1 MKFLAR
7 EVVLV
12 FVIAPAG
19 SKLQVV
25 LGAGSPV
32 VLFSQLGEEG
42 TQIDRVQL
50 CRKLP
55 GTFTLNPN
63 KYLFICALLVPLLF
77 FINNIFIAFH
87 HYIFASSL
95 GLFGL
100 LDSSGVVNHTLFF
113 FLNINLTNFP
123 QLILDLPRSCVYRSS
138 LSTLPFFSSVLRSL
152 RLILTTSRDVFVPR
166 KLDGGMLS

>member
-1 MKFLAR
+1 MSSLSHQPEASSSWVLDRRLCYLRSSMKKAR
-7 EVVLV
+7 RSIV
-12 FVIAPAG
+12 F
-19 SKLQVV
+19 QH
-25 LGAGSPV
+25 
-32 VLFSQLGEEG
+32 
-42 TQIDRVQL
+42 

>member
-1 MKFLAR
+1 VKSLAR

-19 SKLQVV
+19 SKLV
-25 LGAGSPV
+25 LGAGSTV
-32 VLFSQLGEEG
+32 VLFSQLELDEEG
-42 TQIDRVQL
+42 TQINRVQH

-123 QLILDLPRSCVYRSS
+123 HLILDLP
-138 LSTLPFFSSVLRSL
+138 
-152 RLILTTSRDVFVPR
+152 
-166 KLDGGMLS
+166 